1 MITKEKLK
9 EHIEK
14 FPDSFSIEELI
25 EHLIF
30 VDKLE
35 KRIQLSESGEII
47 SDEDLKSEIRSYL
60 SESRNS

>member
-1 MITKEKLK
+1 MITKAKLK

-25 EHLIF
+25 ERLIF

-35 KRIQLSESGEII
+35 QRIKQSENGEVISEEQLKAEM
-47 SDEDLKSEIRSYL
+47 KKWFK
-60 SESRNS
+60 

>member
-1 MITKEKLK
+1 MITKAKLK

-14 FPDSFSIEELI
+14 FPDSFTIEELI

-35 KRIQLSESGEII
+35 RRIKQSENDEVI
-47 SDEDLKSEIRSYL
+47 SDEHLKEQIQKWSK
-60 SESRNS
+60 

>member
-1 MITKEKLK
+1 MITKAKLK

-25 EHLIF
+25 ERLIF

-35 KRIQLSESGEII
+35 QRIKQSENGEVISEEQLKAEMQ
-47 SDEDLKSEIRSYL
+47 KWFK
-60 SESRNS
+60 

>member
-1 MITKEKLK
+1 MITKAKLK

-25 EHLIF
+25 ERLIF

-35 KRIQLSESGEII
+35 KRIKQSENGEII
-47 SDEDLKSEIRSYL
+47 CEEQLKAEMQKWFK
-60 SESRNS
+60 

>member
-25 EHLIF
+25 ERLIF

-35 KRIQLSESGEII
+35 QRIKQSENGKLI
-47 SDEDLKSEIRSYL
+47 SDVQLKAEMQKWFK
-60 SESRNS
+60 

>member
-35 KRIQLSESGEII
+35 KRIQLSEKGEII
-47 SDEDLKSEIRSYL
+47 SEEDLKSEMQKWSK
-60 SESRNS
+60 

>member
-1 MITKEKLK
+1 MITKAKLK

-25 EHLIF
+25 ERLIF

-35 KRIQLSESGEII
+35 QRIKQSENGEVISEEQLKAEMQTW
-47 SDEDLKSEIRSYL
+47 LK
-60 SESRNS
+60 